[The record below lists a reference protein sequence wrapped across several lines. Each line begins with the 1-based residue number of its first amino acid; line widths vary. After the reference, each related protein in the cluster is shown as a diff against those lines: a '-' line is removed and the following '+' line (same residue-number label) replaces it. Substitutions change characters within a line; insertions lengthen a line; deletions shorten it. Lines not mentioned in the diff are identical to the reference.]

1 MDFSTSAEL
10 AAPDPLLILTL
21 PLQSWSSRRRFG
33 INDHQGQRGPG
44 VILIETSLP
53 PSDALKLRSSR
64 PTSQLVHRSC
74 SP

>member
-33 INDHQGQRGPG
+33 IYDHQDREGLG
-44 VILIETSLP
+44 VILIET
-53 PSDALKLRSSR
+53 R
-64 PTSQLVHRSC
+64 
-74 SP
+74 